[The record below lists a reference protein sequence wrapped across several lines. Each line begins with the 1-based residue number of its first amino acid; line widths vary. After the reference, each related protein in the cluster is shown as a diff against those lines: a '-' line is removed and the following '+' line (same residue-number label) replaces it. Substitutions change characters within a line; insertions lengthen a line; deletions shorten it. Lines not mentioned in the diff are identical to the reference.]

1 MVKQEDSE
9 FEDRLDY
16 MEKHRVKEE
25 QKETKKNNECH
36 KEKNA

>member
-9 FEDRLDY
+9 FEDGLDY
-16 MEKHRVKEE
+16 IEKLGVKEE
-25 QKETKKNNECH
+25 QKETKKNTECH